1 MHGTQERGQIRWLT
15 VILAIAGIVILSLV
29 YSFWTPAE
37 TNRFG
42 QLIEAVIPSV
52 IAVLLAIPVVYFV
65 FEQKGI
71 QLNGPTFTATDVNQL
86 ASAITEKL
94 EITSSGKAPMRLP
107 ELRAFY
113 ETYRQ
118 VDWKSLLNDA
128 SQQIDIVVYYFDSW
142 VNSNYDDI
150 VQYFGKPGT
159 KMRVFVADPEDEAV
173 LSNVQ
178 RLFPEYRQEE
188 IKGKIER
195 TGERLAA
202 ALADAGGNSGRL
214 EFYHV
219 PHVLNYSIQ
228 TIDGKILVLSVF
240 EMFRKRKIDSPAVV
254 VDLQCSTQVVA
265 FWQKE
270 LEGLLASSKQ
280 IALG

>member
-1 MHGTQERGQIRWLT
+1 MHGTQEKGQIRWLT
-15 VILAIAGIVILSLV
+15 VILAIAGIVILSLI
-29 YSFWTPAE
+29 YSFWEPTEA
-37 TNRFG
+37 NRFE

-52 IAVLLAIPVVYFV
+52 IAVLLAIPVVYFL

-71 QLNGPTFTATDVNQL
+71 QLNGSAFTAADVNQL
-86 ASAITEKL
+86 TSAIAEKF
-94 EITSSGKAPMRLP
+94 EITSSGKSPVRLP
-107 ELRAFY
+107 ELRAFH

-118 VDWKSLLNDA
+118 VDWKSLLNEA
-128 SQQIDIVVYYFDSW
+128 SRQIDIVVYYFDSW

-178 RLFPEYRQEE
+178 RLFPEYRPDE

-202 ALADAGGNSGRL
+202 ALAHAGGNSGRL

-228 TIDGKILVLSVF
+228 TVDGKILVLSVF
-240 EMFRKRKIDSPAVV
+240 EMFRKRKIDSPAVI
-254 VDLQCSTQVVA
+254 VDLQYSTQVGA

-270 LEGLLASSKQ
+270 LDGLVASSKR
-280 IALG
+280 IGLG

>member
-1 MHGTQERGQIRWLT
+1 MHGTQEKGQIRWLT
-15 VILAIAGIVILSLV
+15 VVLAIAGIVILALV
-29 YSFWTPAE
+29 YGFWVPTE

-42 QLIEAVIPSV
+42 KLIESVIPSV
-52 IAVLLAIPVVYFV
+52 IAVLLAVPVVYFL

-71 QLNGPTFTATDVNQL
+71 QLHAPVFTATDLNQL
-86 ASAITEKL
+86 VSAIIERL
-94 EITSSGKAPMRLP
+94 EINSVGKASVRLP

-118 VDWKSLLNDA
+118 VDWKGLLNEA

-142 VNSNYDDI
+142 VNSSYDDI

-159 KMRVFVADPEDEAV
+159 KMRVFVADPENEAV
-173 LSNVQ
+173 LSNIQ
-178 RLFPEYRQEE
+178 RLFPEYGKEE

-202 ALADAGGNSGRL
+202 ALTDAGGNSGRL
-214 EFYHV
+214 EFYYV
-219 PHVLNYSIQ
+219 PHVLNYSTQ
-228 TIDGKILVLSVF
+228 TIDGKVLVLSVF
-240 EMFRKRKIDSPAVV
+240 EMYRKRKIDSPAVV
-254 VDLQCSTQVVA
+254 VNLQYSTQVVA

-270 LEGLLASSKQ
+270 IEGLLASSRR
-280 IALG
+280 IPLG

>member
-1 MHGTQERGQIRWLT
+1 MHGTQEKGQIRWLT
-15 VILAIAGIVILSLV
+15 VVLAIAGIVILALV
-29 YSFWTPAE
+29 YGFWVPTE

-42 QLIEAVIPSV
+42 KLIESVIPSV
-52 IAVLLAIPVVYFV
+52 IAVLLAVPVVYFL

-71 QLNGPTFTATDVNQL
+71 QLHAPVFTATDLNQL
-86 ASAITEKL
+86 VSAIIERL
-94 EITSSGKAPMRLP
+94 EINSVGKASVRLP

-118 VDWKSLLNDA
+118 VDWKGLLNEA

-142 VNSNYDDI
+142 VNSSYDDI

-159 KMRVFVADPEDEAV
+159 KMRVFVADPENEAV
-173 LSNVQ
+173 LSNIQ
-178 RLFPEYRQEE
+178 RLFPEYGKEE

-202 ALADAGGNSGRL
+202 ALTDAGGNSGRL
-214 EFYHV
+214 EFYYV
-219 PHVLNYSIQ
+219 PHVLNYSMQ
-228 TIDGKILVLSVF
+228 TIDGKVLVLSVF
-240 EMFRKRKIDSPAVV
+240 EMYRKRKIDSPAVV
-254 VDLQCSTQVVA
+254 VNLQYSTQVVA

-270 LEGLLASSKQ
+270 IEGLLASSRR
-280 IALG
+280 IPLG